1 MDQSGQGQLGAQTTG
16 PRKDKPEPEGHQ
28 RVRNRVGPE
37 TASDTGESETRSRR
51 ARRYL

>member
-16 PRKDKPEPEGHQ
+16 PRKGKPEGHQ

-51 ARRYL
+51 AGRYL